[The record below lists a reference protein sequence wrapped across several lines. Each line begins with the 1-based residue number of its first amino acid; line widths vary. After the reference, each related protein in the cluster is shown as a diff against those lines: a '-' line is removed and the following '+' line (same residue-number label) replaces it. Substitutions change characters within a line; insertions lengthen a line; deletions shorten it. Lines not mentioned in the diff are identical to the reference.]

1 MQFVFK
7 RNELKYRLREDQ
19 RRLLEELLAAHME
32 PDAHGASTVRN
43 VYYDTPTHLLA
54 RRSEEHPL
62 YKEKLRLRSYVP
74 ARESSLVFLE
84 LKKKFDGVVYK
95 RRATLPLAAAE
106 ATLVGERAPQG
117 QIEREIAT
125 AASVYEG
132 LRPAMYL
139 AYEREAFFARGDHD
153 FRVTLDQGIRCRW
166 DDVSLAGP
174 TDGELLIS
182 PGETLMELKS
192 SQALPLWMVEFLG
205 SQRIF
210 KASFSKYGAAWR
222 LQSSRRPL
230 CQQVLSTGGREGLPL
245 VSGPRAGEQVRA
257 KLRRGIAPYVIQRG

>member
-7 RNELKYRLREDQ
+7 RYELKYRLREDQ
-19 RRLLEELLAAHME
+19 RGLLEELLEAHAE
-32 PDAHGASTVRN
+32 PDSHGSSTVRN
-43 VYYDTPTHLLA
+43 VYYDTPTHLLV

-62 YKEKLRLRSYVP
+62 YKEKLRLRSYAP
-74 ARESSLVFLE
+74 ATDASPVFLE

-106 ATLVGERAPQG
+106 ATLRGARAPQT

-125 AASVYEG
+125 TASGYEG

-153 FRVTLDQGIRCRW
+153 FRVTLDRDVRCRW
-166 DDVSLAGP
+166 DDVSLAGSS
-174 TDGELLIS
+174 DGEPLLS
-182 PGETLMELKS
+182 PGEILMELKS
-192 SQALPLWMVEFLG
+192 SRALPLWMVEFLG

-222 LQSSRRPL
+222 LESSRRPL
-230 CQQVLSTGGREGLPL
+230 RPRQVPDLVRQADQPLPL
-245 VSGPRAGEQVRA
+245 GLRADAEA
-257 KLRRGIAPYVIQRG
+257 CRRLCLSLAPYVID